1 MTMALALLALL
12 LVIAGIAG
20 LVLPVLPGPL
30 LIFAG
35 LWLAAWL
42 QDYAAVSV
50 GTVIVLGAMAL
61 LGLLA
66 DWLGA
71 LLGAKRAGA
80 SREALVG
87 ATLGTMAG
95 LFLGPAGLV
104 IGPLAGAMAGE
115 WLAHPDP
122 YRAGRVGLATSLGL
136 LLALAAKLA
145 LAFGML
151 GLFALAWLL

>member
-1 MTMALALLALL
+1 MTIALALLALL

-50 GTVIVLGAMAL
+50 GTVIALGVMAL

-71 LLGAKRAGA
+71 LLGAQRVGA
-80 SREALVG
+80 SREALIG
-87 ATLGTMAG
+87 ATLGGLAG
-95 LFLGPAGLV
+95 FFLGPLGIVL
-104 IGPLAGAMAGE
+104 GPLAGAMLGE
-115 WLAHPDP
+115 WLSHPDL
-122 YRAGRVGLATSLGL
+122 YRAGRVGLATSVGL
-136 LLALAAKLA
+136 LLALAAKLG
-145 LAFGML
+145 LAVAMV
-151 GLFALAWLL
+151 GLFAVAWVF